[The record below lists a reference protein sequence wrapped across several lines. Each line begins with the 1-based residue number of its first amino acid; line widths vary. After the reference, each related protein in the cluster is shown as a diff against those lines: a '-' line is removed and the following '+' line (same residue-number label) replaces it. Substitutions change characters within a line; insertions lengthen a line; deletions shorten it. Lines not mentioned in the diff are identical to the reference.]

1 MSAKVSIKHTKEPQV
16 KKWYVLRVVN
26 GKEKKIKQYIDSEIS
41 RLGMKDYVSQ
51 VLIPIEKVIQ
61 VRAGKKVSKE
71 RNIFPGY
78 IMLEGILVGEI
89 PHMLKNITGVIGFLG
104 SKSGEAVPLRQS
116 EINRILG
123 KVDEM
128 AGAEETMLNQFI
140 VGEQVKVI
148 DGPFNTFS
156 GVIEEINEEK
166 KKLKVMVKIFGRK
179 TPLELNYM
187 QVEKE

>member
-1 MSAKVSIKHTKEPQV
+1 MSAKVQTKQTKEQQV
-16 KKWYVLRVVN
+16 KKWFVLRVVN

-41 RLGMKDYVSQ
+41 RLGMQDFVAQ
-51 VLIPIEKVIQ
+51 VLIPMEKVIQ
-61 VRAGKKVSKE
+61 IRGGKKVSKE

-104 SKSGEAVPLRQS
+104 SKTGDPVPLRQS

-128 AGAEETMLNQFI
+128 AGAEETMLNTFV
-140 VGEQVKVI
+140 VGETVKVI
-148 DGPFNTFS
+148 DGPFNTVS